1 MNANLLLNFQQ
12 ILNYK
17 KTPLKFLELFFLSL
31 MSLSLPSL
39 EAPKNIFLC
48 LFLLLAIW
56 NQYSIKV
63 QFTFNKWDFIY
74 ISLILS
80 AFLSA
85 LFAGLPSYEE
95 WRGFRG
101 IFTWTLFGLV
111 LTRSSYNEK
120 EISWLYLL
128 VILST
133 LPAIIWGVFE
143 YLIIHTK
150 EDLQLHSVGHV
161 NHSAIYL
168 VMIIG
173 SSISL
178 FFYEKKY
185 SFIYFLKLL
194 LVIFFMLGIV
204 LGRSR
209 GGFGIG
215 IILAFILTIFLDS
228 STKNKSIFLLTFL
241 TSLLLSLILSSA
253 VIQKNSISI
262 VEKIYDNH
270 INHDNLAARDRVW
283 NISLE
288 AFKLYPIFGVG
299 NANFK
304 YFDAH
309 KVKSS
314 IESRGEVFNAK
325 KYHFVGHSHNI
336 FLSALAERGII
347 GFIVLI
353 NFMLAWLILLIK
365 DYKRIKINHLSQI
378 LWGGSLS
385 AFIVTFGVGFINSTL
400 HHEHALLAFIFLGLH
415 LNYLKK
421 NHLGS

>member
-1 MNANLLLNFQQ
+1 MNANLLMNFQQ
-12 ILNYK
+12 LLNYK

-31 MSLSLPSL
+31 MFLSLPSL
-39 EAPKNIFLC
+39 EAPKNIFLF
-48 LFLLLAIW
+48 LFLLVAIW
-56 NQYSIKV
+56 NQYSIKA

-74 ISLILS
+74 LSLIFS

-111 LTRSSYNEK
+111 LARSSYNEK

-128 VILST
+128 VILSALT
-133 LPAIIWGVFE
+133 ALIWGIFE

-150 EDLQLHSVGHV
+150 NDLQLHSVGHV

-168 VMIIG
+168 VMILG
-173 SSISL
+173 ASISL
-178 FFYEKKY
+178 FFSKKKY
-185 SFIYFLKLL
+185 SFMYFLKLL
-194 LVIFFMLGIV
+194 LVAFFIFGII

-209 GGFGIG
+209 GAFGIG
-215 IILAFILTIFLDS
+215 IALAFILTIFLDS
-228 STKNKSIFLLTFL
+228 SFKNKSIFVLTFL
-241 TSLLLSLILSSA
+241 TSLILSLILSSA
-253 VIQKNSISI
+253 LIQKNSSI
-262 VEKIYDNH
+262 IEKISGNY

-288 AFKLYPIFGVG
+288 AFKLYPIFGAG

-304 YFDAH
+304 YLDAH
-309 KVKSS
+309 KIKSS
-314 IESRGEVFNAK
+314 IESRGEVFNAE

-336 FLSALAERGII
+336 FLSALAERGIF
-347 GFIVLI
+347 GFLVLI
-353 NFMLAWLILLIK
+353 NFMLAWLFLLIK
-365 DYKRIKINHLSQI
+365 DFKNVKIKHLSLM

-385 AFIVTFGVGFINSTL
+385 AFLVTFGVGLVNSTL
-400 HHEHALLAFIFLGLH
+400 HHEHALLAFTFLGLH

-421 NHLGS
+421 KGS